1 MIKEFTKGLFKENP
15 VFRIILGLCP
25 ALAVTTKAVYGI
37 SMGLSVIFVL
47 FLTAIFISLIRKIV
61 PDDVRIGVYIVIIA
75 AVVTLCDIFLKAN
88 FPDISKAL
96 GPYVPLIVVN
106 CIIFGRAEAYFSR
119 NNVINSVL
127 DGLGMGAGFTLTLIL
142 VGGVR
147 EIIGS
152 GTFFGFKIFGAWYP
166 RFLVMILPAGGFIT
180 LGVLMGV
187 INYISRK
194 KSA

>member
-1 MIKEFTKGLFKENP
+1 MNLLKEFTKGLFKENP
-15 VFRIILGLCP
+15 VFRILLGLCP
-25 ALAVTTKAVYGI
+25 TLAVTTKAVYGI

-47 FLTAIFISLIRKIV
+47 LLTAVFISLIRKIV

-75 AVVTLCDIFLKAN
+75 AVVTLCDIFLKAY

-106 CIIFGRAEAYFSR
+106 CIIFGRTEAYFAKNSLIPS
-119 NNVINSVL
+119 VI
-127 DGLGMGAGFTLTLIL
+127 DGLGMGIGFTLSLIL

-152 GTFFGFKIFGAWYP
+152 GTFFGWTVFGPGYP
-166 RFLVMILPAGGFIT
+166 RFLIMILPAGGLSLWVF
-180 LGVLMGV
+180 
-187 INYISRK
+187 
-194 KSA
+194 